1 MNIMTQAKCGEE
13 GLHYWLCDFQS
24 RFNAN
29 ARAAKLAAGWERR
42 LLVDAVDLPEKYT
55 LTVTDAKIS
64 QIREGAADANEDERL
79 VTMVADKGT
88 LIEIFSG
95 EYNPSAAL
103 IDGQLEVY
111 SDSRDKVKLE
121 ALAMVIW
128 GV

>member
-1 MNIMTQAKCGEE
+1 MGTMTQATAGSE

-24 RFNAN
+24 RFNSN
-29 ARAAKLAAGWERR
+29 ARAAKLAAGWDRQ
-42 LLVDAVDLPEKYT
+42 LLIEAVDLPEKYT
-55 LTVTDAKIS
+55 LTVAEARIS
-64 QIREGAADANEDERL
+64 EIREGGTDPEADERL
-79 VTMVADKGT
+79 VTMIADEGT